1 MNEQHTAA
9 ADLGEGAALNFRFE
23 ELETMDAP
31 DFWTWYA
38 GVKVGVVAGLGALA
52 IT

>member
-1 MNEQHTAA
+1 MLNELDVCGDNTESG
-9 ADLGEGAALNFRFE
+9 LSLRFE

-38 GVKVGVVAGLGALA
+38 GLKVGVVAGLGALA

>member
-1 MNEQHTAA
+1 METSKE
-9 ADLGEGAALNFRFE
+9 LRFE

-38 GVKVGVVAGLGALA
+38 AVKLGVVVGLVGIAA
-52 IT
+52 T